1 MNLRIR
7 TLVLIW
13 LCALA
18 AVSYFQRNL
27 GVAESTIRSQ
37 MHLTKDDMG
46 VLQSCFFWSYAL
58 FQVPT
63 AWLGHRW
70 GPRFGLTAFCLTWS
84 LATGITGVTN
94 SFWMLCAARFIAGFG
109 QAAALPCIAEV
120 VSLWFPQSLR
130 GRATGLIAA
139 SMQVGGVVNALTTG
153 SLLKAFSLMGF
164 FWALAIP
171 GFLWAVGFYLWF
183 RDNPRE
189 FSRLTP
195 IEVSELPTP
204 FHQPKGGGEFS
215 WWSLIASPVLW
226 LICGQQFCRAAGYI
240 FFATWYATYLQET
253 RHFSVDQSGVA
264 TGCTF
269 AGFLIGALVGGA
281 VSDWILHCTGSI
293 RWARQGIAIAAM
305 LAVAVSFAATFLVP
319 GSDYLAAI
327 VLTGLMTLGAF
338 FAGVGGPAGYTVTMD
353 ISGRSVALIFGF
365 MNMAGNFGAALC
377 SMIIPWLLGPSK
389 DQWDPVIFVFV
400 ALYLSAAIFWALINP
415 HRTVFGPTQLGAA
428 ETL

>member
-7 TLVLIW
+7 TLVLFW

-27 GVAESTIRSQ
+27 GVAESTIRAQ

-84 LATGITGVTN
+84 LATGLTGVTN
-94 SFWMLCAARFIAGFG
+94 SFWMLCAARVVAGFG

-120 VSLWFPQSLR
+120 MSLWFPQSLR

-139 SMQVGGVVNALTTG
+139 SMQIGGVLNAVTTG
-153 SLLKAFSLMGF
+153 SFLRAFSLAGF

-171 GFLWAVGFYLWF
+171 GFVWAIGFYFWF

-189 FSRLTP
+189 FSRLSPTE
-195 IEVSELPTP
+195 IAELPIP
-204 FHQPKGGGEFS
+204 HQQQVGAGEFS
-215 WWSLIASPVLW
+215 WWKLISSPVLW

-253 RHFSVDQSGVA
+253 RHFNVDQSGWA

-281 VSDWILHCTGSI
+281 VSDWILYRTGSA
-293 RWARQGIAIAAM
+293 RLARQGLAIVAM
-305 LAVAVSFAATFLVP
+305 LAVAVCFAGTFLVS
-319 GSDYLAAI
+319 GSDPTAALL
-327 VLTGLMTLGAF
+327 VTNLMTLGAF

-353 ISGRSVALIFGF
+353 ISGRSVAMVFGF
-365 MNMAGNFGAALC
+365 MNMAGNFGAALL
-377 SMIIPWLLGPSK
+377 SMIVPWLLGPTK
-389 DQWDPVIFVFV
+389 DQWGLVIFVFV
-400 ALYLSAAIFWALINP
+400 ALYLAAAIFWALINP
-415 HRTVFGPTQLGAA
+415 LRTVFGETQRD
-428 ETL
+428 

>member
-13 LCALA
+13 LCLLA

-27 GVAESTIRSQ
+27 GVAESTIRTQ
-37 MHLTKDDMG
+37 LELTKDQMG

-84 LATGITGVTN
+84 LATGLTGITD
-94 SFWMLCAARFIAGFG
+94 SFWMLCAARVISGFG
-109 QAAALPCIAEV
+109 QAAVLPGIAEV
-120 VSLWFPQSLR
+120 LSLWFPQSTR

-139 SMQVGGVVNALTTG
+139 SMQIGGVLNAWTTG
-153 SLLKAFSLMGF
+153 SLLQLVTLEGY

-171 GFLWAVGFYLWF
+171 GFLWAIGFYLWF

-189 FSRLTP
+189 FSGLSSL
-195 IEVSELPTP
+195 EVAELPVP
-204 FHQPKGGGEFS
+204 QHQQSSAGNFS
-215 WWSLIASPVLW
+215 WWKLISSPVLW

-253 RHFSVDQSGVA
+253 RQFNVEQSGFA

-269 AGFLIGALVGGA
+269 GGFLIGALVGGA
-281 VSDWILHCTGSI
+281 VSDWILHRTG
-293 RWARQGIAIAAM
+293 RVWPARQGVAIVSM
-305 LAVAVSFAATFLVP
+305 LAVALCFAACFAIP
-319 GSDYLAAI
+319 GQDQFAA
-327 VLTGLMTLGAF
+327 VLLTSLMALGAF

-353 ISGRSVALIFGF
+353 VSGKSVAMVFGF
-365 MNMAGNFGAALC
+365 MNMAGNLGAALL
-377 SMIIPWLLGPSK
+377 SMIVPWLLGPAK
-389 DQWDPVIFVFV
+389 NQWDLVIGVFV
-400 ALYLSAAIFWALINP
+400 GLYLAAACFWSMISS
-415 HRTVFGPTQLGAA
+415 HRTVFGKSSP
-428 ETL
+428 E